1 MTRADDNLVSAF
13 ASVRRESNVKSALVD
28 GERSNRV
35 SVRFPVKTMFLVLS
49 GLSTLK
55 LR

>member
-1 MTRADDNLVSAF
+1 MNRANDNLVSAV
-13 ASVRRESNVKSALVD
+13 ANGAQRATLSEAMRS
-28 GERSNRV
+28 GERSNQEV
-35 SVRFPVKTMFLVLS
+35 VRFWIITMLLVLF

>member
-1 MTRADDNLVSAF
+1 MATTASAHARAARVNAAGRPADALIT
-13 ASVRRESNVKSALVD
+13 VRR
-28 GERSNRV
+28 
-35 SVRFPVKTMFLVLS
+35 VLF

>member
-1 MTRADDNLVSAF
+1 MSRADDNLVSAF
-13 ASVRRESNVKSALVD
+13 ANVRREPNVKFALAD
-28 GERSNRV
+28 GERSNQE
-35 SVRFPVKTMFLVLS
+35 SVRFWIITMLLVLF

>member
-1 MTRADDNLVSAF
+1 MNARTRSIVITASAH
-13 ASVRRESNVKSALVD
+13 ARVARVKAALRPA
-28 GERSNRV
+28 GALIT
-35 SVRFPVKTMFLVLS
+35 PVLVLF

>member
-1 MTRADDNLVSAF
+1 MRSPNDNLVS
-13 ASVRRESNVKSALVD
+13 VKADLRGAQVKAAAVAGRNQNQPND
-28 GERSNRV
+28 
-35 SVRFPVKTMFLVLS
+35 RFWIITMLLVLF

>member
-1 MTRADDNLVSAF
+1 MMIEGTNVITASANAREACVKAAPRPAD
-13 ASVRRESNVKSALVD
+13 ALI
-28 GERSNRV
+28 
-35 SVRFPVKTMFLVLS
+35 TMLLVLF

>member
-1 MTRADDNLVSAF
+1 MRPIEATTVITASANARAAG
-13 ASVRRESNVKSALVD
+13 VKAAMRPADALI
-28 GERSNRV
+28 
-35 SVRFPVKTMFLVLS
+35 TMLLVLF

>member
-1 MTRADDNLVSAF
+1 MTQAEATIVITACANARNARVKAATRPAD
-13 ASVRRESNVKSALVD
+13 ALI
-28 GERSNRV
+28 
-35 SVRFPVKTMFLVLS
+35 TMLLVLF

>member
-1 MTRADDNLVSAF
+1 MSASTTSIVMTASAHARAA
-13 ASVRRESNVKSALVD
+13 RVKAAPRPADALI
-28 GERSNRV
+28 
-35 SVRFPVKTMFLVLS
+35 TMLLVLF